1 MGVSGQHHALAVL
14 YPQGK
19 DPQYPLGRTGTSN
32 LSYPLSILD
41 QSYRFHWFF
50 AETGFDIITPDEL
63 KSRHTKDPN
72 WGVDL
77 VIDCTGY
84 APAMEEALTL
94 INPGGRM
101 CIFGITS
108 PQARIR

>member
-1 MGVSGQHHALAVL
+1 MAC
-14 YPQGK
+14 
-19 DPQYPLGRTGTSN
+19 
-32 LSYPLSILD
+32 SYPFFSGMSFLQLAPKFSKSSN
-41 QSYRFHWFF
+41 QSESSYRFHWFI

-77 VIDCTGY
+77 VIDCSGY

-101 CIFGITS
+101 CVFGITS
-108 PQARIR
+108 PQARMR